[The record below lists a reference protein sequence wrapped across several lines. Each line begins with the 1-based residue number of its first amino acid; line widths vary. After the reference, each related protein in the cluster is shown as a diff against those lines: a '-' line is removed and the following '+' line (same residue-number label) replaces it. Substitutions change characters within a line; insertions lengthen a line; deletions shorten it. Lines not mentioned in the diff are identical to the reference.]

1 MINMNKKSNDTKSES
16 LTIRM
21 SLKYLTQ
28 INLRAQEIGITKSEI
43 VNEAIGEFLQ
53 KQNWVPVT
61 IRRDFLAKNIVKKA
75 DILHESIQN
84 HTKYHEIEVE
94 MNKIAL
100 ILNDKSLFTSDNID
114 GSALIG
120 DIQELLSEIKELDG
134 ELHNK
139 CIQIL
144 LKKGNKRI
152 VNGRILLL

>member
-1 MINMNKKSNDTKSES
+1 MVKKSNDIKSES
-16 LTIRM
+16 LTIRI

-43 VNEAIGEFLQ
+43 VNEAIGDFLQ
-53 KQNWVPVT
+53 KQHWVPVT

-100 ILNDKSLFTSDNID
+100 ILSDKSLFTSDNID

-120 DIQELLSEIKELDG
+120 DIQELLIEIKELDA
-134 ELHNK
+134 ELHQK
-139 CIQIL
+139 CINIL
-144 LKKGNKRI
+144 IKKGNKQI
-152 VNGRILLL
+152 VNGRILLI